1 LSLQRE
7 YKSKLMEAVR
17 NRRIEL
23 ALERAVKAYRASVE
37 KALARHPQTQM
48 LAEEVRRI
56 KEQSIARMEEIVGE
70 AMDSIADSKGH
81 VYLAKTG
88 EEALRIAGEII
99 GSNKLVVKSKSLTSE
114 EIRLREYLEEHGN
127 RVYETDL
134 GELIVQLLGVRPTHI
149 INPSIHIPRED
160 VAELLSKATGERVPP
175 EIQEEVAVV
184 SRFLREKFVRADVG
198 VSGANVVAANT
209 GSLII
214 IENEGNARLSTGLP
228 RVHVAIVGVEKVVPT
243 FQEAMKVAEVTW
255 RYATGPSPSY
265 INIISGPSKTADIE
279 KTITYGVHGP
289 RELHVIFLDNGRL
302 EAAKHPIFREAL
314 YCLRCGCCLYECPVF
329 AITAGN
335 FGDVY
340 FGGIGAVW
348 TAIVSGGLSG
358 NLEGLARAA
367 LIGYTCLTCAR
378 CRFKCP
384 LKIDIPKMVVELR
397 RMAVEKFA

>member
-1 LSLQRE
+1 
-7 YKSKLMEAVR
+7 MEAVR

-367 LIGYTCLTCAR
+367 LIGYTCLTCA
-378 CRFKCP
+378 
-384 LKIDIPKMVVELR
+384 
-397 RMAVEKFA
+397 